1 MIITKL
7 KTMPYAQAKVQQTNE
22 GIALISYATCVATI
36 DNEGWLTVNGLYS
49 MTTRKHLSAFAKEYC
64 ATDYST
70 IKTCYE
76 KQYKYNI
83 YTKEFYNTKT
93 GEVWTA

>member
-1 MIITKL
+1 MTTTAL
-7 KTMPYAQAKVQQTNE
+7 KTMPYAQAKVQQTDE
-22 GIALISYATCVATI
+22 GIALISYATTVAII
-36 DNEGWLTVNGLYS
+36 DNEGWLTVGGLYS

-76 KQYKYNI
+76 KKYKYNI
-83 YTKEFYNTKT
+83 YTKEFYNMNT
-93 GEVWTA
+93 GEVWVA